1 VRWLPLP
8 TLLVALHLLGNVLW
22 IGALLSV
29 VTVVGRARWMADPSE
44 IGALARRIH
53 MRVAVPGFLLSLA
66 AGIGRLLLDPEALLR
81 LPWMHV
87 KLTLA
92 VGIIVIHH
100 VIGSRVRRVAEGARR
115 SAPGVGVLGALVLL
129 CAAGAV
135 LLGVAKTLPR

>member
-8 TLLVALHLLGNVLW
+8 TLLLALHVLGNVLW

-29 VTVVGRARWMADPSE
+29 VTVAGRARWVADPSE

-53 MRVAVPGFLLSLA
+53 TRIAVPGFLLSFV
-66 AGIGRLLLDPEALLR
+66 AGTGRLLLAPGVYLH

-92 VGIIVIHH
+92 AVVIVLHH
-100 VIGSRVRRVAEGARR
+100 VIGARVRRVAQGATRA
-115 SAPGVGVLGALVLL
+115 APGVGVLGVFVLL

-135 LLGVAKTLPR
+135 LLGVAKTLP